1 MVIKFEIKSVEVDE
15 AGRTIASNDYIP
27 PKGRRGWR
35 GVNENGGAN
44 KSRPRLFKGGQEGT
58 GHLKD

>member
-35 GVNENGGAN
+35 GVNE
-44 KSRPRLFKGGQEGT
+44 K
-58 GHLKD
+58 